1 MERAIRRVSG
11 DKEESRMSEHE
22 RFGTDATEDEREKN
36 LPDVEAHKLSSKM
49 SEPEEKRETDE
60 PDVEGHM
67 LGDKFS
73 AGKTQP

>member
-1 MERAIRRVSG
+1 MERAIRRASG
-11 DKEESRMSEHE
+11 DKEDSRMSEHE
-22 RFGTDATEDEREKN
+22 RFGTDAEEDEREKAS
-36 LPDVEAHKLSSKM
+36 PDVEAHKASPKM
-49 SEPEEKRETDE
+49 GEPEERFETDE

>member
-11 DKEESRMSEHE
+11 DKEASRMSEQE
-22 RFGTDATEDEREKN
+22 RFGTDETEDEREKN
-36 LPDVEAHKLSSKM
+36 LPDVEAHKASPKM
-49 SEPEEKRETDE
+49 GEPEERFETDD

-73 AGKTQP
+73 AGKNQP